1 MFNHTHTETTL
12 ISISENCF
20 KISNMSYFFFCNVDN
35 GCYDVVTQNQ
45 LELSSV
51 PQNVPLTTTV
61 YKVSNNPVL
70 PDSDLR

>member
-1 MFNHTHTETTL
+1 
-12 ISISENCF
+12 
-20 KISNMSYFFFCNVDN
+20 MSYFFFCNVDN